1 MRIIKWILLAIVGM
15 LALFFAVGFL
25 LPKDVRVERSMEID
39 ATPQAVFEMVSDFRQ
54 FNRWQPWAQIDPTTR
69 YVYEGPATGAGSRML
84 WYSDHPE
91 VGDGTQEIIESEPY
105 SLVRTSLDFGM
116 QGTAIADYLIEETNG
131 GSTLTWTLETNMGGN
146 PVMGYVA
153 LMMDGMVGTA
163 YEEGLS
169 NLKEILE
176 KPPEPEAGA
185 EPAPG
190 SEAEASPQAG
200 PEAEQTD
207 MPADA
212 EESAESAEPEA
223 ADAAEPQDA
232 AEAA

>member
-163 YEEGLS
+163 YEEGLAK
-169 NLKEILE
+169 LREILE
-176 KPPEPEAGA
+176 QAPEPEAEA
-185 EPAPG
+185 ERAPG
-190 SEAEASPQAG
+190 SEAEALPEAEAG
-200 PEAEQTD
+200 PEAEQMD
-207 MPADA
+207 MPPVT
-212 EESAESAEPEA
+212 EEP
-223 ADAAEPQDA
+223 AEPQDA